1 MPETEGEKRLK
12 RATKLLGTDHFDKK
26 KDEPQTPKTAD
37 PSPPPVSTPPPPAP
51 ETPPTVETP
60 PAPSAP
66 APPVPAVQSPPPVK
80 GADPPVSGGQSP
92 GPAAP
97 PAPPSVGPA
106 PRLKATKIV
115 DDQYHVEH
123 VYETPVPTPD
133 APKSVTPP
141 APAAQPALPWKGHNG
156 DQHPKV
162 SWGVR
167 VTLETYD
174 FIKAHDGIRLRLQ
187 DKRMFKEKLL
197 DWLDELKRQVEVE
210 LQVPPPPAP
219 PTQNGDKS
227 GAKTDDEKTVT
238 L

>member
-26 KDEPQTPKTAD
+26 KDEPQPSKTAD
-37 PSPPPVSTPPPPAP
+37 PSPPPVVTPPPPAP
-51 ETPPTVETP
+51 ETPPTVGI
-60 PAPSAP
+60 
-66 APPVPAVQSPPPVK
+66 PPVPSIPAPLGSAVQSPPPAK
-80 GADPPVSGGQSP
+80 EADPPAPSGQSP
-92 GPAAP
+92 SPTTP
-97 PAPPSVGPA
+97 PASPSVGPA

-115 DDQYHVEH
+115 DNQYHVEH
-123 VYETPVPTPD
+123 VYETPVATPD

-141 APAAQPALPWKGHNG
+141 APVAQPTLPWKGHNG

-174 FIKAHDGIRLRLQ
+174 FIKAHDGIRLRLL

-210 LQVPPPPAP
+210 LQGTPPPTP
-219 PTQNGDKS
+219 PTSDGDKS
-227 GAKTDDEKTVT
+227 GSKTDDEKTVT